1 MKKGIVKILASML
14 LASSMVMSFTGCFNN
29 NNNKTTTQESSR
41 DRVSRKPQVSVDNTN
56 STESLYQDGEIIS
69 LADGSKLK
77 YNKDGNHELLQKGSG
92 KIIIFKKVTQ
102 AELNELTGEQ
112 RAIVE
117 RQMQSDPN
125 GFSVIY

>member
-1 MKKGIVKILASML
+1 MKKGIFKILASML
-14 LASSMVMSFTGCFNN
+14 LALSMVMSFTGCFNN
-29 NNNKTTTQESSR
+29 NNQTTTQESSR
-41 DRVSRKPQVSVDNTN
+41 DRVSRKAQVSTDNTN
-56 STESLYQDGEIIS
+56 FTESLYQDGEIIS

-102 AELNELTGEQ
+102 DELNELTGEQ